1 MICICYRR
9 RLPEFY
15 IQSCA
20 RIIEIG
26 MRKIFLFMTLSL
38 DGYFEGIGHDI
49 SWHNVH
55 DDTNKFAIEQL
66 KEVDLFIFGRR
77 IYQIMEDAWLK
88 IAEDPATSKDNIEIA
103 RLINTTNK
111 FVFSKT
117 LDVVSEKN
125 NWRNVKLIHEFDAE
139 EIRRLKDQPGKE
151 ISVGGSDLA
160 LSFIKAGL
168 IDEFRF
174 MIAPV
179 ALGAGTPIFKGL
191 ECKLDLEL
199 IKTRTFESGNILL
212 YYKPAK
218 NQTPPA

>member
-1 MICICYRR
+1 MVIVGDCQTIICNAVARMI
-9 RLPEFY
+9 ET
-15 IQSCA
+15 
-20 RIIEIG
+20 G
-26 MRKIFLFMTLSL
+26 MRKIFLFMTISL
-38 DGYFEGIGHDI
+38 DGYFEGIGHDL

-55 DDTNKFAIEQL
+55 DDINKFSIELL
-66 KEVDLFIFGRR
+66 KEVDLLIFGRR
-77 IYQIMEDAWLK
+77 IYQLMEDAWPK
-88 IAEDPATSKDNIEIA
+88 IAEDTASTKDNIEIA

-117 LDVVSEKN
+117 LDVVSEQN
-125 NWRNVKLIHEFDAE
+125 NWRNVKLIQDFDAG

-151 ISVGGSDLA
+151 ISVSGSDLA

-191 ECKLDLEL
+191 KSKLDLEL
-199 IKTRTFESGNILL
+199 IKTCTFESGNILL

-218 NQTPPA
+218 NQTSPA